1 LKIME
6 VKGKYGS
13 AEIYAVTVEQEAVSQ
28 VILLLNQ
35 KAFEGSRIRVMP
47 DVHAGA
53 GCVIGFTGKFTNN
66 RVIPN
71 IVGVDIGCGM
81 LTKKLGKIEID
92 FKAFDEHVKKVVPM
106 GSRRNNNTGK
116 RKEIKD
122 FLSKYLDISKL
133 EDICKRIGADFS
145 DVLNSLGTLGGG
157 NHFIEVDSDKNSGE
171 HYLIIHSGSR
181 NFGKRVAEWHQRKA
195 EKLLEQ
201 RRKDEKSWFDMEM
214 GTAKQQ
220 NNLEKIEEI
229 QKKYERKKE
238 LTNVPKQLSYLEG
251 GEALLYIE
259 DMHIAQRY
267 AFANRELM
275 CERIITFFK
284 DSKILKED
292 KFQTIHNYISE
303 KDSIIRKGAISAG
316 VGERVLIPMN
326 MKDGCIIGIGKGNS
340 EWNNSAP
347 HGAGRLMSRSEAKSK
362 LSLEEFKREMK
373 NIYSTTVE
381 RGTLDE
387 SPMAYKP
394 MSEIMEVIGDTI
406 DIEAVIKPVY
416 NVKAVEDGPV
426 WSRKK

>member
-1 LKIME
+1 ME

-326 MKDGCIIGIGKGNS
+326 MKDGCIIGIGKGNI

-416 NVKAVEDGPV
+416 NVKAVEEGPV

>member
-1 LKIME
+1 ME

-201 RRKDEKSWFDMEM
+201 RRKAEKSWFDMEM
-214 GTAKQQ
+214 VTAKQQ

-229 QKKYERKKE
+229 QKEYERKKE

-326 MKDGCIIGIGKGNS
+326 MKDGCIIGIGKGNI

-416 NVKAVEDGPV
+416 NVKAVEEGPV

>member
-1 LKIME
+1 ME

>member
-1 LKIME
+1 ME

-157 NHFIEVDSDKNSGE
+157 NHFIEVDSDKNGGE

-229 QKKYERKKE
+229 QKEYERKKE

-416 NVKAVEDGPV
+416 NVKAVEEGPV

>member
-1 LKIME
+1 ME

-195 EKLLEQ
+195 EKLLEH

-229 QKKYERKKE
+229 QKEYERKKE

-326 MKDGCIIGIGKGNS
+326 MKDGCIIGIGKGNI

-416 NVKAVEDGPV
+416 NVKAVEEGPV

>member
-1 LKIME
+1 ME
-6 VKGKYGS
+6 
-13 AEIYAVTVEQEAVSQ
+13 
-28 VILLLNQ
+28 LW
-35 KAFEGSRIRVMP
+35 
-47 DVHAGA
+47 
-53 GCVIGFTGKFTNN
+53 
-66 RVIPN
+66 
-71 IVGVDIGCGM
+71 
-81 LTKKLGKIEID
+81 
-92 FKAFDEHVKKVVPM
+92 
-106 GSRRNNNTGK
+106 
-116 RKEIKD
+116 
-122 FLSKYLDISKL
+122 
-133 EDICKRIGADFS
+133 
-145 DVLNSLGTLGGG
+145 GGG
-157 NHFIEVDSDKNSGE
+157 NHFIEVDSDKNGGE

-229 QKKYERKKE
+229 QKEYERKKE

-316 VGERVLIPMN
+316 VGENFR
-326 MKDGCIIGIGKGNS
+326 
-340 EWNNSAP
+340 
-347 HGAGRLMSRSEAKSK
+347 RSK
-362 LSLEEFKREMK
+362 KR
-373 NIYSTTVE
+373 SCC
-381 RGTLDE
+381 R
-387 SPMAYKP
+387 
-394 MSEIMEVIGDTI
+394 
-406 DIEAVIKPVY
+406 
-416 NVKAVEDGPV
+416 
-426 WSRKK
+426 

>member
-1 LKIME
+1 ME

-81 LTKKLGKIEID
+81 LTKKLGKTEID

-122 FLSKYLDISKL
+122 FLSKYLEISKL
-133 EDICKRIGADFS
+133 EEICKRIGADFS

-229 QKKYERKKE
+229 QKEYERKKE

-275 CERIITFFK
+275 CDRIITFFK
-284 DSKILKED
+284 DNTILKED

-416 NVKAVEDGPV
+416 NVKAVEEGPV